1 MAYNN
6 FSISSSK
13 AKFYLKSKEPKEGF
27 IAVPYGEGKTT
38 YHQYYDRVEGILS
51 KVETK
56 DVDAGGKKLQF
67 FEVTLTKGQDT
78 NRISAPLKNSKGNYT
93 DEVKALVSTLNS
105 AEPGQLVSV
114 SLNNKTTSKDGKDY
128 ENLSVYINYAER
140 LGENGKP
147 ESSGFISFS
156 EIPRA
161 VKEEDEDIGVTWNWK
176 PVNKFYAAKI
186 KEIVARFE
194 ESEPVLSAA
203 GVGDDDLPF

>member
-6 FSISSSK
+6 FNISSGK

-67 FEVTLTKGQDT
+67 FEVTLIKGQDT

-93 DEVKALVSTLNS
+93 DEVKALVSALNS

-147 ESSGFISFS
+147 ESSGFISFN

-161 VKEEDEDIGVTWNWK
+161 VKEEDEVLGVTWNWK
-176 PVNKFYAAKI
+176 PVNKFYATKI
-186 KEIVARFE
+186 LEIVVRFE
-194 ESEPVLSAA
+194 ESKPVLSAA
-203 GVGDDDLPF
+203 GVEEDDLPF